1 MTEGTRDRLAIP
13 ALRAHMGDWVYYV
26 AFMKMKDVAERVGV
40 AEEIHESRSLNELI
54 QRQLTDRASQIRD
67 YLLRQ
72 PQRFFNALVIGVY
85 GGEPEWYELAI
96 RDNEAL
102 DSEDLP
108 RYVEGALGLL
118 ALEGTERLFAIDG
131 QHRVM
136 GIREA
141 VESDSDVGEEE
152 ISALFVAHRNDAA
165 GLRRTR
171 RLFSTLNRYAKP
183 VSKLDIIALDEDD
196 VVAIS
201 TRSMV
206 EEHPLFKEKVA
217 LVKGKN
223 MPVRDEQSFTTI
235 VALYDA
241 LDILLPDSRRGWND
255 YKRSRPAEDDISGFH
270 EKATGFWDAMT
281 GHFSPLRELSDSQ
294 PTDQVAGRFR
304 NREGGHLLFRPVGL
318 LLVVKTVRRLIDSGA
333 PLESAV
339 RSVSK
344 VPMELDKKPWV
355 SLLWDATNKR
365 MITASENQRA
375 AEKLLFYAVDGDL
388 STMRTSTTE
397 LRSELAGLLNVEDE
411 EAIELRSYVQAD
423 DSSRD

>member
-1 MTEGTRDRLAIP
+1 
-13 ALRAHMGDWVYYV
+13 
-26 AFMKMKDVAERVGV
+26 
-40 AEEIHESRSLNELI
+40 
-54 QRQLTDRASQIRD
+54 
-67 YLLRQ
+67 
-72 PQRFFNALVIGVY
+72 
-85 GGEPEWYELAI
+85 
-96 RDNEAL
+96 
-102 DSEDLP
+102 
-108 RYVEGALGLL
+108 
-118 ALEGTERLFAIDG
+118 
-131 QHRVM
+131 
-136 GIREA
+136 
-141 VESDSDVGEEE
+141 
-152 ISALFVAHRNDAA
+152 
-165 GLRRTR
+165 
-171 RLFSTLNRYAKP
+171 
-183 VSKLDIIALDEDD
+183 
-196 VVAIS
+196 
-201 TRSMV
+201 
-206 EEHPLFKEKVA
+206 
-217 LVKGKN
+217 
-223 MPVRDEQSFTTI
+223 
-235 VALYDA
+235 
-241 LDILLPDSRRGWND
+241 
-255 YKRSRPAEDDISGFH
+255 
-270 EKATGFWDAMT
+270 MT

-375 AEKLLFYAVDGDL
+375 AERLLFYAVDGDL

>member
-1 MTEGTRDRLAIP
+1 MTEGTRGRLAVP
-13 ALRAHMGDWVYYV
+13 ALRAHMGDWIYYV

-40 AEEIHESRSLNELI
+40 AEEIHESDSLNELI
-54 QRQLTDRASQIRD
+54 QRQLTDRASQIMD

-85 GGEPEWYELAI
+85 GGEPQWYELDI
-96 RDNEAL
+96 RDNAAPG
-102 DSEDLP
+102 SEDLP

-141 VESDSDVGEEE
+141 VGSNPDMGEEE
-152 ISALFVAHRNDAA
+152 VSALFVAHRNDAA

-206 EEHPLFKEKVA
+206 EEHPLFEEKVA

-223 MPVRDEQSFTTI
+223 IPVSDERSFTTI

-241 LDILLPDSRRGWND
+241 LDVVLPDSRRGWND
-255 YKRSRPAEDDISGFH
+255 YKRSRPADDAVSSFR
-270 EKATGFWDAMT
+270 EKATEFWNAMIQT
-281 GHFSPLRELSDSQ
+281 FAPLREMSNSR
-294 PTDQVAGRFR
+294 PSDQVASAFR

-318 LLVVKTVRRLIDSGA
+318 LLIVKTVRRLVDTGA
-333 PLESAV
+333 TLERALCG
-339 RSVSK
+339 RSRRCQWS
-344 VPMELDKKPWV
+344 
-355 SLLWDATNKR
+355 
-365 MITASENQRA
+365 
-375 AEKLLFYAVDGDL
+375 
-388 STMRTSTTE
+388 
-397 LRSELAGLLNVEDE
+397 
-411 EAIELRSYVQAD
+411 
-423 DSSRD
+423 